1 MEILDY
7 IGAIFSLSNLTVL
20 FFATAAGLILGALP
34 GLSPTMAV
42 ALLIPFTF
50 QMDAATGLVL
60 LGAVYT
66 ATVAGGAISGIL
78 VNIPGAPAN
87 IATVLDGHP
96 MAKQGKAT
104 QALHFCF
111 ISSFVGGIIGVLVL
125 IFFTPPLAQLALKF
139 GPSEMFWMAIVGVTV
154 IGTLG
159 SKSVIK
165 GLFSGALGLWIS
177 TIGISPIFG
186 ESRFVFTDH
195 LTGGVH
201 IVVALIGLFAV
212 PQIYQ
217 LLVTSRQDSSGGLFA
232 MESSPLW
239 SSIKYNL
246 SRVKALTIGT
256 ISGVVVGIIPG
267 AGGQI
272 AGLVAYDQVRKFSP
286 DASKFGNGEP
296 DGVIAAESANNAMVG
311 PSLVPLLT
319 LGIPGSPTA
328 AVLLGGLLIN
338 GLFPGPDLFTVHA
351 EVTWTFIGS
360 LLLAQVFMIIIGLAL
375 SRSSSYWVMRVPSQ
389 YMAAAVTVLAVF
401 GTYSIQNSYSDVVL
415 MLVLG
420 SLMYLLNKYGFSAAP
435 IVLGIILG
443 PIAEDNFSMGKMIA
457 DVGDGALAYFLTGS
471 INLVL
476 IFVCVVSIG
485 YSVWVEVKQRRQ
497 VAQDQKRSAPG
508 TRVAAV
514 GAVVAA
520 AVVMTMVMSADD
532 SQAYD
537 FPFLLAILMA
547 TFAVM
552 LLIDV
557 LRMWKR
563 EKSGPGLVE
572 WSDLGAGIVIIV
584 AYLLLLQSA
593 GFYLASWLAFTA
605 IVVLYSG
612 TKNRAQLTRILWVS
626 IGFMVVIYG
635 LFNLSLRVV
644 TPGLL

>member
-1 MEILDY
+1 MEIFDH
-7 IGAIFSLSNLTVL
+7 IGAIFSISNLLVL
-20 FFATAAGLILGALP
+20 VIATTGGLILGALP

-96 MAKQGKAT
+96 MAKKGKAT

-111 ISSFVGGIIGVLVL
+111 ISSFVGGITGVLVL
-125 IFFTPPLAQLALKF
+125 IFFTPPLAKLALKF

-159 SKSVIK
+159 SKSVVK
-165 GLFSGALGLWIS
+165 GLFSGVLGLWIS

-217 LLVTSRQDSSGGLFA
+217 LLVTSRQTSSGGLFTT
-232 MESSPLW
+232 EDTPLW

-246 SRVKALTIGT
+246 SRVKALAIGT

-286 DASKFGNGEP
+286 DASKFGHGEP

-351 EVTWTFIGS
+351 AVTWTFIGS
-360 LLLAQVFMIIIGLAL
+360 LLLAQIFMLVIGLGL
-375 SRSSSYWVMRVPSQ
+375 SRSSSNWVMRVPSQ
-389 YMAAAVTVLAVF
+389 YMAAAVTILAVF

-457 DVGDGALAYFLTGS
+457 DVSDGPLVYFMTGS

-476 IFVCVVSIG
+476 IFVCLVSIG
-485 YSVWVEVKQRRQ
+485 YSIWVEVKQRRK
-497 VAQDQKRSAPG
+497 VADDLKRSMPG
-508 TRVAAV
+508 SRVAAV
-514 GAVVAA
+514 GAV
-520 AVVMTMVMSADD
+520 MVSLLVLIMVLSANG
-532 SQAYD
+532 STAYD
-537 FPFLLAILMA
+537 FPFLLAALMMV
-547 TFAVM
+547 FAV
-552 LLIDV
+552 LLFIDV
-557 LRMWKR
+557 LRVWDR
-563 EKSGPGLVE
+563 QKSNGVLVE
-572 WSDLGAGIVIIV
+572 WPDLGAGIAIILG
-584 AYLLLLQSA
+584 YLLVMPTI
-593 GFYLASWLAFTA
+593 GFYLASWLGFNCIVLFYSAKKDRQQFTK
-605 IVVLYSG
+605 
-612 TKNRAQLTRILWVS
+612 TLWVS
-626 IGFMVVIYG
+626 LCFIAVIYL
-635 LFNLSLRVV
+635 LFSVSLRVV
-644 TPGLL
+644 TPGWW

>member
-1 MEILDY
+1 MEIFDH
-7 IGAIFSLSNLTVL
+7 IGAIFSISNLLVL
-20 FFATAAGLILGALP
+20 VIATTGGLILGALP

-96 MAKQGKAT
+96 MAKKGKAT

-111 ISSFVGGIIGVLVL
+111 ISSFVGGITGVLVL
-125 IFFTPPLAQLALKF
+125 IFFTPPLAKLALKF

-159 SKSVIK
+159 SKSVVK
-165 GLFSGALGLWIS
+165 GLFSGVLGLWIS

-217 LLVTSRQDSSGGLFA
+217 LLVTSRQTSSGGLFTT
-232 MESSPLW
+232 EDTPLW

-246 SRVKALTIGT
+246 SRVKALAIGT
-256 ISGVVVGIIPG
+256 LSGVVVGIIPG

-286 DASKFGNGEP
+286 DASKFGHGEP

-351 EVTWTFIGS
+351 AVTWTFIGS
-360 LLLAQVFMIIIGLAL
+360 LLLAQIFMLVIGLGL
-375 SRSSSYWVMRVPSQ
+375 SRSSSNWVMRVPSQ
-389 YMAAAVTVLAVF
+389 YMAAAVTILAVF

-420 SLMYLLNKYGFSAAP
+420 SLMYVLNKYGFSAAP

-457 DVGDGALAYFLTGS
+457 DVSDGPLVYFMTGS

-476 IFVCVVSIG
+476 IFVCLVSIG
-485 YSVWVEVKQRRQ
+485 YSIWVEVKQRRK
-497 VAQDQKRSAPG
+497 VADDLKRSMPG
-508 TRVAAV
+508 SRVAAV
-514 GAVVAA
+514 GAVV
-520 AVVMTMVMSADD
+520 VSLLVLIMVLSANG
-532 SQAYD
+532 STAYD
-537 FPFLLAILMA
+537 FPFLLAVLLMV
-547 TFAVM
+547 FAV
-552 LLIDV
+552 LLFIDV
-557 LRMWKR
+557 LRVWDR
-563 EKSGPGLVE
+563 QKSNGVLVE
-572 WSDLGAGIVIIV
+572 WPDLGAGIAIILG
-584 AYLLLLQSA
+584 YLLVMPTI
-593 GFYLASWLAFTA
+593 GFYLASWLGFNCIVLFYSAKKDRQQFTK
-605 IVVLYSG
+605 
-612 TKNRAQLTRILWVS
+612 TLWVS
-626 IGFMVVIYG
+626 LCFIAVIYL
-635 LFNLSLRVV
+635 LFSVSLRVV
-644 TPGLL
+644 TPGWW

>member
-1 MEILDY
+1 MEIFDH
-7 IGAIFSLSNLTVL
+7 IGAIFSISNLLVL
-20 FFATAAGLILGALP
+20 VIATTGGLILGALP

-96 MAKQGKAT
+96 MAKKGKAT

-111 ISSFVGGIIGVLVL
+111 ISSFVGGITGVLVL
-125 IFFTPPLAQLALKF
+125 IFFTPPLAKLALKF

-159 SKSVIK
+159 SKSVVK
-165 GLFSGALGLWIS
+165 GLFSGVLGLWIS

-217 LLVTSRQDSSGGLFA
+217 LLVTSRQTSSGGLFTT
-232 MESSPLW
+232 EDTPLW

-246 SRVKALTIGT
+246 SRVKALAIGT

-286 DASKFGNGEP
+286 DASKFGHGEP

-351 EVTWTFIGS
+351 AVTWTFIGS
-360 LLLAQVFMIIIGLAL
+360 LLLAQIFMLVIGLGL
-375 SRSSSYWVMRVPSQ
+375 SRSSSNWVMRVPSQ
-389 YMAAAVTVLAVF
+389 YMAAAVTILAVF

-420 SLMYLLNKYGFSAAP
+420 SLMYVLNKYGFSAAP

-457 DVGDGALAYFLTGS
+457 DVSDGPLVYFMMGS

-476 IFVCVVSIG
+476 IFVCLVSIG
-485 YSVWVEVKQRRQ
+485 YSIWVEVKQRRK
-497 VAQDQKRSAPG
+497 VADDLKRSMPG
-508 TRVAAV
+508 SRVAAV
-514 GAVVAA
+514 GAVV
-520 AVVMTMVMSADD
+520 VSLLVLIMVMSANG
-532 SQAYD
+532 STAYD
-537 FPFLLAILMA
+537 FPFLLAVLLMV
-547 TFAVM
+547 FAV
-552 LLIDV
+552 LLFIDV
-557 LRMWKR
+557 LRVWDR
-563 EKSGPGLVE
+563 QKSNGVLVE
-572 WSDLGAGIVIIV
+572 WPDLGAGIAIILG
-584 AYLLLLQSA
+584 YLLVMPTI
-593 GFYLASWLAFTA
+593 GFYLASWLGFNCIVLFYSAKKDRQQFTK
-605 IVVLYSG
+605 
-612 TKNRAQLTRILWVS
+612 TLWVS
-626 IGFMVVIYG
+626 LCFIAVIYL
-635 LFNLSLRVV
+635 LFSVSLRVV
-644 TPGLL
+644 TPGWW

>member
-1 MEILDY
+1 VEIFDH
-7 IGAIFSLSNLTVL
+7 IGAIFSISNLLVL
-20 FFATAAGLILGALP
+20 VIATTGGLILGALP

-96 MAKQGKAT
+96 MAKKGKAT

-111 ISSFVGGIIGVLVL
+111 ISSFVGGITGVLVL
-125 IFFTPPLAQLALKF
+125 IFFTPPLAKLALKF

-159 SKSVIK
+159 SKSVVK
-165 GLFSGALGLWIS
+165 GLFSGVLGLWIS

-217 LLVTSRQDSSGGLFA
+217 LLVTSRQTSSGGLFTT
-232 MESSPLW
+232 EDTPLW

-246 SRVKALTIGT
+246 SRVKALAIGT

-286 DASKFGNGEP
+286 DASKFGHGEP

-351 EVTWTFIGS
+351 AVTWTFIGS
-360 LLLAQVFMIIIGLAL
+360 LLLAQIFMLIIGLGL
-375 SRSSSYWVMRVPSQ
+375 SRSSSNWVMRVPSQ
-389 YMAAAVTVLAVF
+389 YMAAAVTILAVF

-457 DVGDGALAYFLTGS
+457 DVSDGPLVYFMTGS

-476 IFVCVVSIG
+476 IFVCLVSIG
-485 YSVWVEVKQRRQ
+485 YSIWVEVKQRRK
-497 VAQDQKRSAPG
+497 VADDLKRSMPG
-508 TRVAAV
+508 SRVAAV
-514 GAVVAA
+514 GAVV
-520 AVVMTMVMSADD
+520 VSLLVLIMVLSANG
-532 SQAYD
+532 STAYD
-537 FPFLLAILMA
+537 FPFLLAVLLMV
-547 TFAVM
+547 FAV
-552 LLIDV
+552 LLFIDV
-557 LRMWKR
+557 LRVWDR
-563 EKSGPGLVE
+563 QKSNGVLVE
-572 WSDLGAGIVIIV
+572 WPDLGAGIAIILG
-584 AYLLLLQSA
+584 YLLVMPTI
-593 GFYLASWLAFTA
+593 GFYLASWLGFNCIVLFYSAKKDRQQFTK
-605 IVVLYSG
+605 
-612 TKNRAQLTRILWVS
+612 TLWVS
-626 IGFMVVIYG
+626 LCFIAIIYL
-635 LFNLSLRVV
+635 LFSVSLRVV
-644 TPGLL
+644 TPGWW

>member
-1 MEILDY
+1 MEIFDH
-7 IGAIFSLSNLTVL
+7 IGAIFSISNLLVL
-20 FFATAAGLILGALP
+20 VIATTGGLILGALP

-96 MAKQGKAT
+96 MAKKGKAT

-111 ISSFVGGIIGVLVL
+111 ISSFVGGITGVLVL
-125 IFFTPPLAQLALKF
+125 IFFTPPLAKLALKF

-159 SKSVIK
+159 SKSVVK
-165 GLFSGALGLWIS
+165 GLFSGVLGLWIS

-217 LLVTSRQDSSGGLFA
+217 LLVTSRQTSSGGLFTT
-232 MESSPLW
+232 EDTPLW

-246 SRVKALTIGT
+246 SRVKALAIGT

-286 DASKFGNGEP
+286 DASKFGHGEP

-351 EVTWTFIGS
+351 AVTWTFIGS
-360 LLLAQVFMIIIGLAL
+360 LLLAQIFMLVIGLGL
-375 SRSSSYWVMRVPSQ
+375 SRSSSNWVMRVPSQ
-389 YMAAAVTVLAVF
+389 YMAAAVTILAVF

-420 SLMYLLNKYGFSAAP
+420 SLMYVLNKYGFSAAP

-457 DVGDGALAYFLTGS
+457 DVSDGPLVYFMTGS

-476 IFVCVVSIG
+476 IVVCLVSIG
-485 YSVWVEVKQRRQ
+485 YSIWVEVKQRRK
-497 VAQDQKRSAPG
+497 VADDLKRSMPG
-508 TRVAAV
+508 SRVAAV
-514 GAVVAA
+514 GAVV
-520 AVVMTMVMSADD
+520 VSLLVLIMVLSANG
-532 SQAYD
+532 STAYD
-537 FPFLLAILMA
+537 FPFLLAVLLMV
-547 TFAVM
+547 FAV
-552 LLIDV
+552 LLFIDV
-557 LRMWKR
+557 LRVWDR
-563 EKSGPGLVE
+563 QKSNGVLVE
-572 WSDLGAGIVIIV
+572 WPDLGAGIAIILG
-584 AYLLLLQSA
+584 YLLVMPTI
-593 GFYLASWLAFTA
+593 GFYLASWLGFNCIVLFYSAKKDRQQFTK
-605 IVVLYSG
+605 
-612 TKNRAQLTRILWVS
+612 TLWVS
-626 IGFMVVIYG
+626 LCFIAVIYL
-635 LFNLSLRVV
+635 LFSVSLRVV
-644 TPGLL
+644 TPGWW

>member
-1 MEILDY
+1 MEIFDH
-7 IGAIFSLSNLTVL
+7 IGAIFSISNLLVL
-20 FFATAAGLILGALP
+20 VIATTGGLILGALP

-96 MAKQGKAT
+96 MAKKGKAT

-111 ISSFVGGIIGVLVL
+111 ISSFVGGITGVLVL
-125 IFFTPPLAQLALKF
+125 IFFTPPLAKLALKF

-159 SKSVIK
+159 SKSVVK
-165 GLFSGALGLWIS
+165 GLFSGVLGLWIS

-217 LLVTSRQDSSGGLFA
+217 LLVTSRQTSSGGLFTT
-232 MESSPLW
+232 EDTPLW

-246 SRVKALTIGT
+246 SRVKALAIGT

-286 DASKFGNGEP
+286 DASKFGHGEP

-351 EVTWTFIGS
+351 AVTWTFIGS
-360 LLLAQVFMIIIGLAL
+360 LLLAQILMLVIGLGL
-375 SRSSSYWVMRVPSQ
+375 SRSSSNWVMRVPSQ
-389 YMAAAVTVLAVF
+389 YMAAAVTILAVF

-420 SLMYLLNKYGFSAAP
+420 SLMYVLNKYGFSAAP

-457 DVGDGALAYFLTGS
+457 DVSDGPLVYFMMGS

-476 IFVCVVSIG
+476 IFVCLVSIG
-485 YSVWVEVKQRRQ
+485 YSIWVEVKQRRK
-497 VAQDQKRSAPG
+497 VADDLKRSMPG
-508 TRVAAV
+508 SRVAAV
-514 GAVVAA
+514 GAVV
-520 AVVMTMVMSADD
+520 VSLLVLMMVLSANG
-532 SQAYD
+532 STAYD
-537 FPFLLAILMA
+537 FPFLLAVLLMV
-547 TFAVM
+547 FAV
-552 LLIDV
+552 LLFIDV
-557 LRMWKR
+557 LRVWDR
-563 EKSGPGLVE
+563 QKSNGVLVE
-572 WSDLGAGIVIIV
+572 WPDLGAGIAIILG
-584 AYLLLLQSA
+584 YLLVMPTI
-593 GFYLASWLAFTA
+593 GFYLASWLGFNCIVLFYSAKKDRQQFTK
-605 IVVLYSG
+605 
-612 TKNRAQLTRILWVS
+612 TLWVS
-626 IGFMVVIYG
+626 LCFIAVIYL
-635 LFNLSLRVV
+635 LFSVSLRVV
-644 TPGLL
+644 TPGWW

>member
-1 MEILDY
+1 MEIFDH
-7 IGAIFSLSNLTVL
+7 IGAIFSISNLLVL
-20 FFATAAGLILGALP
+20 VIATTGGLILGALP

-96 MAKQGKAT
+96 MAKKGKAT

-111 ISSFVGGIIGVLVL
+111 ISSFVGGITGVLVL
-125 IFFTPPLAQLALKF
+125 IFFTPPLAKLALKF

-159 SKSVIK
+159 SKSVVK
-165 GLFSGALGLWIS
+165 GLFSGVLGLWIS

-217 LLVTSRQDSSGGLFA
+217 LLVTSRQTSSGGLFTT
-232 MESSPLW
+232 EDTPLW

-246 SRVKALTIGT
+246 SRVKALAIGT

-286 DASKFGNGEP
+286 DASKFGHGEP

-351 EVTWTFIGS
+351 AVTWTFIGS
-360 LLLAQVFMIIIGLAL
+360 LLLAQILMLVIGLGL
-375 SRSSSYWVMRVPSQ
+375 SRSSSNWVMRVPSQ
-389 YMAAAVTVLAVF
+389 YMAAAVTILAVF

-420 SLMYLLNKYGFSAAP
+420 SLMYVLNKYGFSAAP

-457 DVGDGALAYFLTGS
+457 DVSDGPLVYFMTGS

-476 IFVCVVSIG
+476 IVVCLVSIG
-485 YSVWVEVKQRRQ
+485 YSIWVEVKQRRK
-497 VAQDQKRSAPG
+497 VADDLKRSMPG
-508 TRVAAV
+508 SRVAAV
-514 GAVVAA
+514 GAVV
-520 AVVMTMVMSADD
+520 VSLLVLIMVLSANG
-532 SQAYD
+532 STAYD
-537 FPFLLAILMA
+537 FPFLLAVLLMV
-547 TFAVM
+547 FAVV
-552 LLIDV
+552 LFIDV
-557 LRMWKR
+557 LRVWDR
-563 EKSGPGLVE
+563 QKSNGVLVE
-572 WSDLGAGIVIIV
+572 WPDLGAGIAIILG
-584 AYLLLLQSA
+584 YLLVMPTI
-593 GFYLASWLAFTA
+593 GFYLASWLGFNCIVLFYSAKKDRQQFTK
-605 IVVLYSG
+605 
-612 TKNRAQLTRILWVS
+612 TLWVS
-626 IGFMVVIYG
+626 LCFIGVIYL
-635 LFNLSLRVV
+635 LFSVSLRVV
-644 TPGLL
+644 TPGWW

>member
-1 MEILDY
+1 MEIFDH
-7 IGAIFSLSNLTVL
+7 IGAIFSFSNLLVL
-20 FFATAAGLILGALP
+20 VIATTGGLILGALP

-96 MAKQGKAT
+96 MAKKGKAT

-111 ISSFVGGIIGVLVL
+111 ISSFVGGITGVLVL
-125 IFFTPPLAQLALKF
+125 IFFTPPLAKLALKF

-159 SKSVIK
+159 SKSVVK
-165 GLFSGALGLWIS
+165 GLFSGVLGLWIS

-217 LLVTSRQDSSGGLFA
+217 LLVTSRQTSSGGLFTT
-232 MESSPLW
+232 EDTPLW

-246 SRVKALTIGT
+246 SRVKALAIGT

-286 DASKFGNGEP
+286 DASKFGHGEP

-351 EVTWTFIGS
+351 AVTWTFIGS
-360 LLLAQVFMIIIGLAL
+360 LLLAQIFMLVIGLGL
-375 SRSSSYWVMRVPSQ
+375 SRSSSNWVMRVPSQ
-389 YMAAAVTVLAVF
+389 YMAAAVTILAVF

-420 SLMYLLNKYGFSAAP
+420 SLMYVLNKYGFSAAP

-457 DVGDGALAYFLTGS
+457 DVSDGPLVYFMTGS

-476 IFVCVVSIG
+476 IFVCLVSIG
-485 YSVWVEVKQRRQ
+485 YSIWVEVKQRRK
-497 VAQDQKRSAPG
+497 VADDLKRSMPG
-508 TRVAAV
+508 SRVAAV
-514 GAVVAA
+514 GAV
-520 AVVMTMVMSADD
+520 MVSLLVLIMVLSANG
-532 SQAYD
+532 STAYD
-537 FPFLLAILMA
+537 FPFLLAALMMV
-547 TFAVM
+547 FAV
-552 LLIDV
+552 LLFIDV
-557 LRMWKR
+557 LRVWDR
-563 EKSGPGLVE
+563 QKSNGVLVE
-572 WSDLGAGIVIIV
+572 WPDLGAGIAIILG
-584 AYLLLLQSA
+584 YLLVMPTI
-593 GFYLASWLAFTA
+593 GFYLASWLGFNCIVLFYSAKKDRQQFTK
-605 IVVLYSG
+605 
-612 TKNRAQLTRILWVS
+612 TLWVS
-626 IGFMVVIYG
+626 LCFIAVIYL
-635 LFNLSLRVV
+635 LFSVSLRVV
-644 TPGLL
+644 TPGWW

>member
-1 MEILDY
+1 MEIFDH
-7 IGAIFSLSNLTVL
+7 IGAIFSISNLLVL
-20 FFATAAGLILGALP
+20 VIATTGGLILGALP

-96 MAKQGKAT
+96 MAKKGKAT

-111 ISSFVGGIIGVLVL
+111 ISSFVGGITGVLVL
-125 IFFTPPLAQLALKF
+125 IFFTPPLAKLALKF

-159 SKSVIK
+159 SKSVVK
-165 GLFSGALGLWIS
+165 GLFSGVLGLWIS

-217 LLVTSRQDSSGGLFA
+217 LLVTSRQTSSGGLFTT
-232 MESSPLW
+232 EDTPLW

-246 SRVKALTIGT
+246 SRVKALAIGT

-286 DASKFGNGEP
+286 DASKFGHGEP

-351 EVTWTFIGS
+351 AVTWTFIGS
-360 LLLAQVFMIIIGLAL
+360 LLLAQILMLAIGLGL
-375 SRSSSYWVMRVPSQ
+375 SRSSSNWVMRVPSQ
-389 YMAAAVTVLAVF
+389 YMAAAVTILAVF

-420 SLMYLLNKYGFSAAP
+420 SLMYVLNKYGFSAAP

-457 DVGDGALAYFLTGS
+457 DVSDGPLVYFMTGS

-476 IFVCVVSIG
+476 IVVCLVSIG
-485 YSVWVEVKQRRQ
+485 YSIWVEVKQRRK
-497 VAQDQKRSAPG
+497 VADDLKRSMPG
-508 TRVAAV
+508 SRVAAV
-514 GAVVAA
+514 GAV
-520 AVVMTMVMSADD
+520 MVSVLVLMMVLSANG
-532 SQAYD
+532 STAYD
-537 FPFLLAILMA
+537 FPFLLAILLMV
-547 TFAVM
+547 FAVV
-552 LLIDV
+552 LFIDV
-557 LRMWKR
+557 LRVWDR
-563 EKSGPGLVE
+563 QKSNGVLVE
-572 WSDLGAGIVIIV
+572 WPDLGAGIAIILG
-584 AYLLLLQSA
+584 YLLVMPTI
-593 GFYLASWLAFTA
+593 GFYLASWLGFNCIVLFYSAKKDRQQFTK
-605 IVVLYSG
+605 
-612 TKNRAQLTRILWVS
+612 TLWVS
-626 IGFMVVIYG
+626 LCFIGVIYL
-635 LFNLSLRVV
+635 LFSVSLRVV
-644 TPGLL
+644 TPGWW

>member
-626 IGFMVVIYG
+626 IGFMAVIYG

>member
-1 MEILDY
+1 MEIFDH
-7 IGAIFSLSNLTVL
+7 IGAIFSISNLLVL
-20 FFATAAGLILGALP
+20 VIATTGGLILGALP

-96 MAKQGKAT
+96 MAKKGKAT

-111 ISSFVGGIIGVLVL
+111 ISSFVGGVTGVLVL
-125 IFFTPPLAQLALKF
+125 IFFTPPLANLALKF

-165 GLFSGALGLWIS
+165 GLFSGVLGLWIS

-217 LLVTSRQDSSGGLFA
+217 LLVTSRQTSSGGLFA
-232 MESSPLW
+232 TEDTPLW
-239 SSIKYNL
+239 SSVKYNL

-256 ISGVVVGIIPG
+256 LSGVVVGIIPG

-286 DASKFGNGEP
+286 DASKFGHGEP

-338 GLFPGPDLFTVHA
+338 GLFPGPDLFTIHA

-360 LLLAQVFMIIIGLAL
+360 LLLAQIFMLVIGLAL
-375 SRSSSYWVMRVPSQ
+375 SRSSSNWVMRVPSQ
-389 YMAAAVTVLAVF
+389 YMAAAVTILAVF

-457 DVGDGALAYFLTGS
+457 DVSDGPLIYFMTGS

-485 YSVWVEVKQRRQ
+485 YSVWVEVKQRRK
-497 VAQDQKRSAPG
+497 VADDLKRSMPG
-508 TRVAAV
+508 SRVAAV
-514 GAVVAA
+514 GAVVASLL
-520 AVVMTMVMSADD
+520 VLIMVMFANGSA
-532 SQAYD
+532 AYD
-537 FPFLLAILMA
+537 FPFLLAVLLMV
-547 TFAVM
+547 FAVM

-557 LRMWKR
+557 LRVWDR
-563 EKSGPGLVE
+563 QKSNGVLVE
-572 WSDLGAGIVIIV
+572 WPDLGAGIAIILG
-584 AYLLLLQSA
+584 YLLVMPTI
-593 GFYLASWLAFTA
+593 GFYVASWLGFNCIVIFYSAKKDRQQFTK
-605 IVVLYSG
+605 
-612 TKNRAQLTRILWVS
+612 TLWVS
-626 IGFMVVIYG
+626 FCFIAVIYV
-635 LFNLSLRVV
+635 LFSVSLRVV
-644 TPGLL
+644 TPGWW

>member
-1 MEILDY
+1 VEIFDH
-7 IGAIFSLSNLTVL
+7 IGAIFSISNLLVL
-20 FFATAAGLILGALP
+20 VIATTGGLILGALP

-96 MAKQGKAT
+96 MAKKGKAT

-111 ISSFVGGIIGVLVL
+111 ISSFVGGITGVLVL
-125 IFFTPPLAQLALKF
+125 IFFTPPLAKLALKF

-159 SKSVIK
+159 SKSVVK
-165 GLFSGALGLWIS
+165 GLFSGVLGLWIS

-217 LLVTSRQDSSGGLFA
+217 LLVTSRQTSSGGLFTT
-232 MESSPLW
+232 EDTPLW

-246 SRVKALTIGT
+246 SRVKALAIGT

-286 DASKFGNGEP
+286 DASKFGHGEP

-351 EVTWTFIGS
+351 AVTWTFIGS
-360 LLLAQVFMIIIGLAL
+360 LLLAQILMLAIGLGL
-375 SRSSSYWVMRVPSQ
+375 SRSSSNWVMRVPSQ
-389 YMAAAVTVLAVF
+389 YMAAAVTILAVF

-420 SLMYLLNKYGFSAAP
+420 SLMYVLNKYGFSAAP

-457 DVGDGALAYFLTGS
+457 DVSDGPLVYFMTGS

-476 IFVCVVSIG
+476 IVVCLVSIG
-485 YSVWVEVKQRRQ
+485 YSIWVEVKQRRK
-497 VAQDQKRSAPG
+497 VADDLKRSMPG
-508 TRVAAV
+508 SRVAAV
-514 GAVVAA
+514 GAV
-520 AVVMTMVMSADD
+520 MVSVLVLMMVLSANG
-532 SQAYD
+532 STAYD
-537 FPFLLAILMA
+537 FPFLLAILLMV
-547 TFAVM
+547 FAVV
-552 LLIDV
+552 LFIDV
-557 LRMWKR
+557 LRVWDR
-563 EKSGPGLVE
+563 QKSNGVLVE
-572 WSDLGAGIVIIV
+572 WPDLGAGIAIILG
-584 AYLLLLQSA
+584 YLLVMPTI
-593 GFYLASWLAFTA
+593 GFYLASWLGFNCIILFYSAKKDRQQFTK
-605 IVVLYSG
+605 
-612 TKNRAQLTRILWVS
+612 TLWVS
-626 IGFMVVIYG
+626 LCFIAVIYL
-635 LFNLSLRVV
+635 LFSVSLRVV
-644 TPGLL
+644 TPGWW

>member
-1 MEILDY
+1 MEIFDH
-7 IGAIFSLSNLTVL
+7 IGAIFSISNLLVL
-20 FFATAAGLILGALP
+20 VIATTGGLILGALP

-96 MAKQGKAT
+96 MAKKGKAT

-111 ISSFVGGIIGVLVL
+111 ISSFVGGITGVLVL
-125 IFFTPPLAQLALKF
+125 IFFTPPLAKLALKF

-159 SKSVIK
+159 SKSVVK
-165 GLFSGALGLWIS
+165 GLFSGVLGLWIS

-217 LLVTSRQDSSGGLFA
+217 LLVTSRQTSSGGLFTT
-232 MESSPLW
+232 EDTPLW

-246 SRVKALTIGT
+246 SRVKALAIGT

-286 DASKFGNGEP
+286 DASKFGHGEP

-351 EVTWTFIGS
+351 AVTWTFIGS
-360 LLLAQVFMIIIGLAL
+360 LLLAQILMLAIGLGL
-375 SRSSSYWVMRVPSQ
+375 SRSSSNWVMRVPSQ
-389 YMAAAVTVLAVF
+389 YMAAAVTILAVF

-420 SLMYLLNKYGFSAAP
+420 SLMYVLNKYGFSAAP

-457 DVGDGALAYFLTGS
+457 DVSDGPLVYFMTGS

-476 IFVCVVSIG
+476 IVVCLVSIG
-485 YSVWVEVKQRRQ
+485 YSIWVEVKQRRK
-497 VAQDQKRSAPG
+497 VADDLKRSMPG
-508 TRVAAV
+508 SRVAAV
-514 GAVVAA
+514 GAV
-520 AVVMTMVMSADD
+520 MVSVLVLMMVLSANG
-532 SQAYD
+532 STAYD
-537 FPFLLAILMA
+537 FPFLLAILLMV
-547 TFAVM
+547 FAVV
-552 LLIDV
+552 LFIDV
-557 LRMWKR
+557 LRVWDR
-563 EKSGPGLVE
+563 QKSNGVLVE
-572 WSDLGAGIVIIV
+572 WPDLGAGIAIILG
-584 AYLLLLQSA
+584 YLLVMPTI
-593 GFYLASWLAFTA
+593 GFYLASWLGFNCIVLFYSAKKDRQQFTK
-605 IVVLYSG
+605 
-612 TKNRAQLTRILWVS
+612 TLWVS
-626 IGFMVVIYG
+626 LCFIAVIYL
-635 LFNLSLRVV
+635 LFSVSLRVV
-644 TPGLL
+644 TPGWW

>member
-1 MEILDY
+1 MELFDY

-20 FFATAAGLILGALP
+20 ILATAGGLILGALP

-96 MAKQGKAT
+96 MAKKGKAT

-111 ISSFVGGIIGVLVL
+111 ISSFVGGITGVLVL
-125 IFFTPPLAQLALKF
+125 IFFTPPLAKLALKF

-159 SKSVIK
+159 SKSVVK
-165 GLFSGALGLWIS
+165 GLFSGVLGLWIS

-217 LLVTSRQDSSGGLFA
+217 LLVTSRQTSSGGLFTT
-232 MESSPLW
+232 EDTPLW

-246 SRVKALTIGT
+246 SRVKALAIGT

-286 DASKFGNGEP
+286 DASKFGHGEP

-351 EVTWTFIGS
+351 AVTWTFIGS
-360 LLLAQVFMIIIGLAL
+360 LLLAQIFMLVIGLGL
-375 SRSSSYWVMRVPSQ
+375 SRSSSNWVMRVPSQ
-389 YMAAAVTVLAVF
+389 YMAAAVTILAVF

-457 DVGDGALAYFLTGS
+457 DVSDGPLVYFMMGS

-476 IFVCVVSIG
+476 IFVCLVSIG
-485 YSVWVEVKQRRQ
+485 YSIWVEVKQRRK
-497 VAQDQKRSAPG
+497 VADDLKRSMPG
-508 TRVAAV
+508 SRVAAV
-514 GAVVAA
+514 GAVMVSLL
-520 AVVMTMVMSADD
+520 VLIMVMSANG
-532 SQAYD
+532 STAYD
-537 FPFLLAILMA
+537 FPFLLAVLLMV
-547 TFAVM
+547 FAV
-552 LLIDV
+552 LLFIDV
-557 LRMWKR
+557 LRVWDR
-563 EKSGPGLVE
+563 QKSNGVLVE
-572 WSDLGAGIVIIV
+572 WPDLGAGIAIILG
-584 AYLLLLQSA
+584 YLLVMPTI
-593 GFYLASWLAFTA
+593 GFYLASWLGFNCIVLFYSAKKDRQQFTK
-605 IVVLYSG
+605 
-612 TKNRAQLTRILWVS
+612 TLWVS
-626 IGFMVVIYG
+626 LCFIAVIYL
-635 LFNLSLRVV
+635 LFSVSLRVV
-644 TPGLL
+644 TPGWW

>member
-1 MEILDY
+1 
-7 IGAIFSLSNLTVL
+7 
-20 FFATAAGLILGALP
+20 
-34 GLSPTMAV
+34 
-42 ALLIPFTF
+42 
-50 QMDAATGLVL
+50 
-60 LGAVYT
+60 
-66 ATVAGGAISGIL
+66 
-78 VNIPGAPAN
+78 
-87 IATVLDGHP
+87 
-96 MAKQGKAT
+96 MAKKGKAT

-111 ISSFVGGIIGVLVL
+111 ISSFVGGITGVLVL
-125 IFFTPPLAQLALKF
+125 IFFTPPLAKLALKF

-159 SKSVIK
+159 SKSVVK
-165 GLFSGALGLWIS
+165 GLFSGVLGLWIS

-217 LLVTSRQDSSGGLFA
+217 LLVTSRQTSSGGLFTT
-232 MESSPLW
+232 EDTPLW

-246 SRVKALTIGT
+246 SRVKALAIGT

-286 DASKFGNGEP
+286 DASKFGHGEP

-351 EVTWTFIGS
+351 AVTWTFIGS
-360 LLLAQVFMIIIGLAL
+360 LLLAQIFMLIIGLGL
-375 SRSSSYWVMRVPSQ
+375 SRSSSNWVMRVPSQ
-389 YMAAAVTVLAVF
+389 YMAAAVTILAVF

-420 SLMYLLNKYGFSAAP
+420 SLMYVLNKYGFSAAP

-457 DVGDGALAYFLTGS
+457 DVSDGPLVYFMMGS

-476 IFVCVVSIG
+476 IFVCLVSIG
-485 YSVWVEVKQRRQ
+485 YSIWVEVKQRRK
-497 VAQDQKRSAPG
+497 VADDLKRSMPG
-508 TRVAAV
+508 SRVAAV
-514 GAVVAA
+514 GAVV
-520 AVVMTMVMSADD
+520 VSLLVLIMVLSANG
-532 SQAYD
+532 STAYD
-537 FPFLLAILMA
+537 FPFLLAVLLMV
-547 TFAVM
+547 FAV
-552 LLIDV
+552 LLFIDV
-557 LRMWKR
+557 LRVWDR
-563 EKSGPGLVE
+563 QKSNGVLVE
-572 WSDLGAGIVIIV
+572 WPDLGAGIAIILG
-584 AYLLLLQSA
+584 YLLVMPTI
-593 GFYLASWLAFTA
+593 GFYLASWLGFNCIVLFYSAKKDRQQFTK
-605 IVVLYSG
+605 
-612 TKNRAQLTRILWVS
+612 TLWVS
-626 IGFMVVIYG
+626 LCFIAIIYL
-635 LFNLSLRVV
+635 LFSVSLRVV
-644 TPGLL
+644 TPGWW

>member
-1 MEILDY
+1 MEIFDHL
-7 IGAIFSLSNLTVL
+7 GAIFSISNLLVL
-20 FFATAAGLILGALP
+20 VIATTGGLILGALP

-96 MAKQGKAT
+96 MAKKGKAT

-111 ISSFVGGIIGVLVL
+111 ISSFVGGITGVLVL
-125 IFFTPPLAQLALKF
+125 IFFTPPLAKLALKF

-159 SKSVIK
+159 SKSVVK
-165 GLFSGALGLWIS
+165 GLFSGVLGLWIS

-217 LLVTSRQDSSGGLFA
+217 LLVTSRQTSSGGLFTT
-232 MESSPLW
+232 EDTPLW

-246 SRVKALTIGT
+246 SRVKALAIGT

-286 DASKFGNGEP
+286 DASKFGHGEP

-351 EVTWTFIGS
+351 AVTWTFIGS
-360 LLLAQVFMIIIGLAL
+360 LLLAQIFMLVIGLGL
-375 SRSSSYWVMRVPSQ
+375 SRSSSNWVMRVPSQ
-389 YMAAAVTVLAVF
+389 YMAAAVTILAVF

-420 SLMYLLNKYGFSAAP
+420 SLMYVLNKYGFSAAP

-457 DVGDGALAYFLTGS
+457 DVSDGPLVYFMTGS

-476 IFVCVVSIG
+476 IFVCLVSIG
-485 YSVWVEVKQRRQ
+485 YSIWVEVKQRRK
-497 VAQDQKRSAPG
+497 VADDLKRSMPG
-508 TRVAAV
+508 SRVAAV
-514 GAVVAA
+514 GAVV
-520 AVVMTMVMSADD
+520 VSLLVLIMVLSANG
-532 SQAYD
+532 STAYD
-537 FPFLLAILMA
+537 FPFLLAVLLMV
-547 TFAVM
+547 FAV
-552 LLIDV
+552 LLFIDV
-557 LRMWKR
+557 LRVWDR
-563 EKSGPGLVE
+563 QKSNGVLVE
-572 WSDLGAGIVIIV
+572 WPDLGAGIAIILG
-584 AYLLLLQSA
+584 YLLVMPTI
-593 GFYLASWLAFTA
+593 GFYLASWLGFNCIVLFYSAKKDRQQFTK
-605 IVVLYSG
+605 
-612 TKNRAQLTRILWVS
+612 TLWVS
-626 IGFMVVIYG
+626 LCFIAVIYL
-635 LFNLSLRVV
+635 LFSVSLRVV
-644 TPGLL
+644 TPGWW

>member
-1 MEILDY
+1 MEIFDH
-7 IGAIFSLSNLTVL
+7 IGAIFSISNLLVL
-20 FFATAAGLILGALP
+20 VIATTGGLILGALP

-96 MAKQGKAT
+96 MAKKGKAT

-111 ISSFVGGIIGVLVL
+111 ISSFVGGITGVLVL
-125 IFFTPPLAQLALKF
+125 IFFTPPLAKLALKF

-159 SKSVIK
+159 SKSVVK
-165 GLFSGALGLWIS
+165 GLFSGVLGLWIS

-217 LLVTSRQDSSGGLFA
+217 LLVTSRQTSSGGLFTT
-232 MESSPLW
+232 EDTPLW

-246 SRVKALTIGT
+246 SRVKALAIGT

-286 DASKFGNGEP
+286 DASKFGHGEP

-351 EVTWTFIGS
+351 AVTWTFIGS
-360 LLLAQVFMIIIGLAL
+360 LLLAQIFMLVIGLGL
-375 SRSSSYWVMRVPSQ
+375 SRSSSNWVMRVPSQ
-389 YMAAAVTVLAVF
+389 YMAAAVTILAVF

-420 SLMYLLNKYGFSAAP
+420 SLMYVLNKYGFSAAP

-457 DVGDGALAYFLTGS
+457 DVSDGPLVYFMTGS

-476 IFVCVVSIG
+476 IFVCLVSIG
-485 YSVWVEVKQRRQ
+485 YSIWVEVKQRRK
-497 VAQDQKRSAPG
+497 VADDLKRSMPG
-508 TRVAAV
+508 SRVAAV
-514 GAVVAA
+514 GAVV
-520 AVVMTMVMSADD
+520 VSLLVLIMVMSANG
-532 SQAYD
+532 STAYD
-537 FPFLLAILMA
+537 FPFLLAVLLMV
-547 TFAVM
+547 FAV
-552 LLIDV
+552 LLFIDV
-557 LRMWKR
+557 LRVWDR
-563 EKSGPGLVE
+563 QKSNGVLVE
-572 WSDLGAGIVIIV
+572 WPDLGAGIAIILG
-584 AYLLLLQSA
+584 YLLVMPTI
-593 GFYLASWLAFTA
+593 GFYLASWLGFNCIVLFYSAKKDRQQFTK
-605 IVVLYSG
+605 
-612 TKNRAQLTRILWVS
+612 TLWVS
-626 IGFMVVIYG
+626 LCFIAVIYL
-635 LFNLSLRVV
+635 LFSVSLRVV
-644 TPGLL
+644 TPGWW

>member
-1 MEILDY
+1 
-7 IGAIFSLSNLTVL
+7 
-20 FFATAAGLILGALP
+20 
-34 GLSPTMAV
+34 
-42 ALLIPFTF
+42 
-50 QMDAATGLVL
+50 
-60 LGAVYT
+60 
-66 ATVAGGAISGIL
+66 
-78 VNIPGAPAN
+78 
-87 IATVLDGHP
+87 
-96 MAKQGKAT
+96 
-104 QALHFCF
+104 
-111 ISSFVGGIIGVLVL
+111 
-125 IFFTPPLAQLALKF
+125 
-139 GPSEMFWMAIVGVTV
+139 
-154 IGTLG
+154 
-159 SKSVIK
+159 
-165 GLFSGALGLWIS
+165 
-177 TIGISPIFG
+177 
-186 ESRFVFTDH
+186 
-195 LTGGVH
+195 
-201 IVVALIGLFAV
+201 
-212 PQIYQ
+212 
-217 LLVTSRQDSSGGLFA
+217 
-232 MESSPLW
+232 

-246 SRVKALTIGT
+246 SRVKALAIGT
-256 ISGVVVGIIPG
+256 VSGVVVGIIPG

-286 DASKFGNGEP
+286 DASKFGHGEP

-360 LLLAQVFMIIIGLAL
+360 LLLAQVFMLIIGLAL

-420 SLMYLLNKYGFSAAP
+420 SLMYVLNKYGFSAAP

-457 DVGDGALAYFLTGS
+457 EVGEGVAPYFMTGP

-476 IFVCVVSIG
+476 IFICLVSIG

-497 VAQDQKRSAPG
+497 VTLDHKRSTPG

-514 GAVVAA
+514 GAVVASI
-520 AVVMTMVMSADD
+520 VVLAMVMSADG

-537 FPFLLAILMA
+537 FPFLLAALMLVFAA
-547 TFAVM
+547 T

-557 LRMWKR
+557 LRTWSR
-563 EKSGPGLVE
+563 QESGPGLVE
-572 WSDLGAGIVIIV
+572 WSDLGAGIAIIV
-584 AYLLLLQSA
+584 GYLLLLQSA

-605 IVVLYSG
+605 IVMLYTASKSRQQ
-612 TKNRAQLTRILWVS
+612 TMRILWVS
-626 IGFMVVIYG
+626 LGFMAVIYA
-635 LFNLSLRVV
+635 LFSLSLRVV

>member
-1 MEILDY
+1 MEIFDH
-7 IGAIFSLSNLTVL
+7 IGAIFSISNLLVL
-20 FFATAAGLILGALP
+20 VIATTGGLILGALP

-96 MAKQGKAT
+96 MAKKGKAT

-111 ISSFVGGIIGVLVL
+111 ISSFVGGITGVLVL
-125 IFFTPPLAQLALKF
+125 IFFTPPLANLALKF

-165 GLFSGALGLWIS
+165 GLFSGVLGLWIS

-217 LLVTSRQDSSGGLFA
+217 LLVTSRQTSSGGLFA
-232 MESSPLW
+232 TEDTPLW
-239 SSIKYNL
+239 SSVKYNL

-256 ISGVVVGIIPG
+256 LSGVVVGIIPG

-286 DASKFGNGEP
+286 DASKFGHGEP

-338 GLFPGPDLFTVHA
+338 GLFPGPDLFTIHA

-360 LLLAQVFMIIIGLAL
+360 LLLAQIFMLVIGLAL
-375 SRSSSYWVMRVPSQ
+375 SRSSSNWVMRVPSQ
-389 YMAAAVTVLAVF
+389 YMAAAVTILAVF

-457 DVGDGALAYFLTGS
+457 DVSDGPLIYFMTGS

-485 YSVWVEVKQRRQ
+485 YSVWVEVKQRRK
-497 VAQDQKRSAPG
+497 VADDLKRSMPG
-508 TRVAAV
+508 SRVAAV
-514 GAVVAA
+514 GAVVASLL
-520 AVVMTMVMSADD
+520 VLIMVMFANGSA
-532 SQAYD
+532 AYD
-537 FPFLLAILMA
+537 FPFLLAVLLMV
-547 TFAVM
+547 FAVM

-557 LRMWKR
+557 LRVWDR
-563 EKSGPGLVE
+563 QKSNGVLVE
-572 WSDLGAGIVIIV
+572 WPDLGAGIAIILG
-584 AYLLLLQSA
+584 YLLVMPTI
-593 GFYLASWLAFTA
+593 GFYVASWLGFNCIVIFYSAKKDRQQFTK
-605 IVVLYSG
+605 
-612 TKNRAQLTRILWVS
+612 TLWVS
-626 IGFMVVIYG
+626 LCFIAVIYV
-635 LFNLSLRVV
+635 LFSVSLRVV
-644 TPGLL
+644 TPGWW

>member
-1 MEILDY
+1 VEIFDH
-7 IGAIFSLSNLTVL
+7 IGAIFSISNLLVL
-20 FFATAAGLILGALP
+20 VIATTGGLILGALP

-96 MAKQGKAT
+96 MAKKGKAT

-111 ISSFVGGIIGVLVL
+111 ISSFVGGITGVLVL
-125 IFFTPPLAQLALKF
+125 IFFTPPLAKLALKF

-159 SKSVIK
+159 SKSVVK
-165 GLFSGALGLWIS
+165 GLFSGVLGLWIS

-217 LLVTSRQDSSGGLFA
+217 LLVTSRQTSSGGLFTT
-232 MESSPLW
+232 EDTPLW

-246 SRVKALTIGT
+246 SRVKALAIGT

-286 DASKFGNGEP
+286 DASKFGHGEP

-351 EVTWTFIGS
+351 AVTWTFIGS
-360 LLLAQVFMIIIGLAL
+360 LLLAQIFMLVIGLGL
-375 SRSSSYWVMRVPSQ
+375 SRSSSNWVMRVPSQ
-389 YMAAAVTVLAVF
+389 YMAAAVTILAVF

-457 DVGDGALAYFLTGS
+457 DVSDGPLVYFMTGS

-476 IFVCVVSIG
+476 IFVCLVSIG
-485 YSVWVEVKQRRQ
+485 YSIWVEVKQRRK
-497 VAQDQKRSAPG
+497 VADDLKRSMPG
-508 TRVAAV
+508 SRVAAV
-514 GAVVAA
+514 GAVMVSLL
-520 AVVMTMVMSADD
+520 VLIMVMSANG
-532 SQAYD
+532 STAYD
-537 FPFLLAILMA
+537 FPFLLAVLLMV
-547 TFAVM
+547 FAV
-552 LLIDV
+552 LLFIDV
-557 LRMWKR
+557 LRVWDR
-563 EKSGPGLVE
+563 QKSNGVLVE
-572 WSDLGAGIVIIV
+572 WPDLGAGIAIILG
-584 AYLLLLQSA
+584 YLLVMPTI
-593 GFYLASWLAFTA
+593 GFYLASWLGFNCIVLFYSAKKDRQQFTK
-605 IVVLYSG
+605 
-612 TKNRAQLTRILWVS
+612 TLWVS
-626 IGFMVVIYG
+626 LCFIAVIYL
-635 LFNLSLRVV
+635 LFSVSLRVV
-644 TPGLL
+644 TPGWW

>member
-1 MEILDY
+1 MEIFDH
-7 IGAIFSLSNLTVL
+7 IGAIFSISNLLVL
-20 FFATAAGLILGALP
+20 VIATTGGLILGALP

-96 MAKQGKAT
+96 MAKKGKAT

-111 ISSFVGGIIGVLVL
+111 ISSFVGGITGVLVL
-125 IFFTPPLAQLALKF
+125 IFFTPPLAKLALKF

-159 SKSVIK
+159 SKSVVK
-165 GLFSGALGLWIS
+165 GLFSGVLGLWIS

-217 LLVTSRQDSSGGLFA
+217 LLVTSRQTSSGGLFTT
-232 MESSPLW
+232 EDTPLW

-246 SRVKALTIGT
+246 SRVKALAIGT

-286 DASKFGNGEP
+286 DASKFGHGEP

-351 EVTWTFIGS
+351 AVTWTFIGS
-360 LLLAQVFMIIIGLAL
+360 LLLAQIFMLIIGLGL
-375 SRSSSYWVMRVPSQ
+375 SRSSSNWVMRVPSQ
-389 YMAAAVTVLAVF
+389 YMAAAVTILAVF

-457 DVGDGALAYFLTGS
+457 DVSDGPLVYFMTGS

-476 IFVCVVSIG
+476 IFVCLVSIG
-485 YSVWVEVKQRRQ
+485 YSIWVEVKQRRK
-497 VAQDQKRSAPG
+497 VADDLKRSIPG
-508 TRVAAV
+508 SRVAAV
-514 GAVVAA
+514 GAVV
-520 AVVMTMVMSADD
+520 VSLLVLIMVLSANG
-532 SQAYD
+532 STAYD
-537 FPFLLAILMA
+537 FPFLLAVLLMV
-547 TFAVM
+547 FAV
-552 LLIDV
+552 LLFIDV
-557 LRMWKR
+557 LRVWDR
-563 EKSGPGLVE
+563 QKSNGVLVE
-572 WSDLGAGIVIIV
+572 WPDLGAGIAIILG
-584 AYLLLLQSA
+584 YLLVMPTI
-593 GFYLASWLAFTA
+593 GFYLASWLGFNC
-605 IVVLYSG
+605 IVLFYSAK
-612 TKNRAQLTRILWVS
+612 KNRQQFTKTLWVS
-626 IGFMVVIYG
+626 LCFIAIIYL
-635 LFNLSLRVV
+635 LFSVSLRVV
-644 TPGLL
+644 TPGWW

>member
-1 MEILDY
+1 
-7 IGAIFSLSNLTVL
+7 
-20 FFATAAGLILGALP
+20 
-34 GLSPTMAV
+34 
-42 ALLIPFTF
+42 
-50 QMDAATGLVL
+50 
-60 LGAVYT
+60 
-66 ATVAGGAISGIL
+66 
-78 VNIPGAPAN
+78 
-87 IATVLDGHP
+87 
-96 MAKQGKAT
+96 MAKKGKAT

-111 ISSFVGGIIGVLVL
+111 ISSFVGGITGVLVL
-125 IFFTPPLAQLALKF
+125 IFFTPPLAKLALKF

-159 SKSVIK
+159 SKSVVK
-165 GLFSGALGLWIS
+165 GLFSGVLGLWIS

-217 LLVTSRQDSSGGLFA
+217 LLVTSRQTSSGGLFTT
-232 MESSPLW
+232 EDTPLW

-246 SRVKALTIGT
+246 SRVKALAIGT

-286 DASKFGNGEP
+286 DASKFGHGEP

-351 EVTWTFIGS
+351 AVTWTFIGS
-360 LLLAQVFMIIIGLAL
+360 LLLAQILMLVIGLGL
-375 SRSSSYWVMRVPSQ
+375 SRSSSNWVMRVPSQ
-389 YMAAAVTVLAVF
+389 YMAAAVTILAVF

-420 SLMYLLNKYGFSAAP
+420 SLMYVLNKYGFSAAP

-457 DVGDGALAYFLTGS
+457 DVSDGPLVYFMTGS

-476 IFVCVVSIG
+476 IVVCLVSIG
-485 YSVWVEVKQRRQ
+485 YSIWVEVKQRRK
-497 VAQDQKRSAPG
+497 VADDLKRSMPG
-508 TRVAAV
+508 SRVAAV
-514 GAVVAA
+514 GAV
-520 AVVMTMVMSADD
+520 MVSVLVLMMVLSANG
-532 SQAYD
+532 STAYD
-537 FPFLLAILMA
+537 FPFLLAILLMV
-547 TFAVM
+547 FAVV
-552 LLIDV
+552 LFIDV
-557 LRMWKR
+557 LRVWDR
-563 EKSGPGLVE
+563 QKSNGVLVE
-572 WSDLGAGIVIIV
+572 WPDLGAGIAIILG
-584 AYLLLLQSA
+584 YLLVMPTI
-593 GFYLASWLAFTA
+593 GFYLASWLGFNCIVLFYSDKKDRQQFTK
-605 IVVLYSG
+605 
-612 TKNRAQLTRILWVS
+612 TLWVS
-626 IGFMVVIYG
+626 LCFIGVIYL
-635 LFNLSLRVV
+635 LFSVSLRVV
-644 TPGLL
+644 TPGWW

>member
-1 MEILDY
+1 VEIFDH
-7 IGAIFSLSNLTVL
+7 IGAIFSISNLLVL
-20 FFATAAGLILGALP
+20 VIATTGGLILGALP

-96 MAKQGKAT
+96 MAKKGKAT

-111 ISSFVGGIIGVLVL
+111 ISSFVGGITGVLVL
-125 IFFTPPLAQLALKF
+125 IFFTPPLAKLALKF

-159 SKSVIK
+159 SKSVVK
-165 GLFSGALGLWIS
+165 GLFSGVLGLWIS

-217 LLVTSRQDSSGGLFA
+217 LLVTSRQTSSGGLFTT
-232 MESSPLW
+232 EDTPLW

-246 SRVKALTIGT
+246 SRVKALAIGT

-286 DASKFGNGEP
+286 DASKFGHGEP

-351 EVTWTFIGS
+351 AVTWTFIGS
-360 LLLAQVFMIIIGLAL
+360 LLLAQILMLAIGLGL
-375 SRSSSYWVMRVPSQ
+375 SRSSSNWVMRVPSQ
-389 YMAAAVTVLAVF
+389 YMAAAVTILAVF

-420 SLMYLLNKYGFSAAP
+420 SLMYVLNKYGFSAAP

-457 DVGDGALAYFLTGS
+457 DVSDGPLVYFMTGS

-476 IFVCVVSIG
+476 IVVCLVSIG
-485 YSVWVEVKQRRQ
+485 YSIWVEVKQRRK
-497 VAQDQKRSAPG
+497 VADDLKRSMPG
-508 TRVAAV
+508 SRVAAV
-514 GAVVAA
+514 GAV
-520 AVVMTMVMSADD
+520 MVSVLVLMMVLSANG
-532 SQAYD
+532 STAYD
-537 FPFLLAILMA
+537 FPFLLAILLMV
-547 TFAVM
+547 FAVV
-552 LLIDV
+552 LFIDV
-557 LRMWKR
+557 LRVWDR
-563 EKSGPGLVE
+563 QKSNGVLVE
-572 WSDLGAGIVIIV
+572 WPDLGAGIAIILG
-584 AYLLLLQSA
+584 YLLVMPTI
-593 GFYLASWLAFTA
+593 GFYLASWLGFNCIVLFYSAKKDRQQFTK
-605 IVVLYSG
+605 
-612 TKNRAQLTRILWVS
+612 TLWVS
-626 IGFMVVIYG
+626 LCFIAVIYL
-635 LFNLSLRVV
+635 LFSVSLRVV
-644 TPGLL
+644 TPGWW

>member
-1 MEILDY
+1 MEIFDH
-7 IGAIFSLSNLTVL
+7 IGAIFSISNLLVL
-20 FFATAAGLILGALP
+20 VIATTGGLILGALP

-96 MAKQGKAT
+96 MAKKGKAT

-111 ISSFVGGIIGVLVL
+111 ISSFVGGITGVLVL
-125 IFFTPPLAQLALKF
+125 IFFTPPLAKLALKF

-159 SKSVIK
+159 SKSVVK
-165 GLFSGALGLWIS
+165 GLFSGVLGLWIS

-217 LLVTSRQDSSGGLFA
+217 LLVTSRQTSSGGLFTT
-232 MESSPLW
+232 EDTPLW

-246 SRVKALTIGT
+246 SRVKALAIGT

-286 DASKFGNGEP
+286 DASKFGHGEP

-351 EVTWTFIGS
+351 AVTWTFIGS
-360 LLLAQVFMIIIGLAL
+360 LLLAQIFMLVIGLGL
-375 SRSSSYWVMRVPSQ
+375 SRSSSNWVMRVPSQ
-389 YMAAAVTVLAVF
+389 YMAAAVTILAVF

-420 SLMYLLNKYGFSAAP
+420 SLMYVLNKYGFSAAP

-457 DVGDGALAYFLTGS
+457 DVSDGPLVYFMTGS

-476 IFVCVVSIG
+476 IFVCLVSIG
-485 YSVWVEVKQRRQ
+485 YSIWVEVKQRRK
-497 VAQDQKRSAPG
+497 VADDLKRSMPG
-508 TRVAAV
+508 SRVAAV
-514 GAVVAA
+514 GAVMVSLL
-520 AVVMTMVMSADD
+520 VLIMVMSANG
-532 SQAYD
+532 STAYD
-537 FPFLLAILMA
+537 FPFLRAVLLMV
-547 TFAVM
+547 FAV
-552 LLIDV
+552 LLFIDV
-557 LRMWKR
+557 LRVWDR
-563 EKSGPGLVE
+563 QKSNGVLVE
-572 WSDLGAGIVIIV
+572 WPDLGAGIAIILG
-584 AYLLLLQSA
+584 YLLVMPTI
-593 GFYLASWLAFTA
+593 GFYLASWLGFNCIVLFYSAKKDRQQFTK
-605 IVVLYSG
+605 
-612 TKNRAQLTRILWVS
+612 TLWVS
-626 IGFMVVIYG
+626 LCFIGVIYL
-635 LFNLSLRVV
+635 LFSVSLRVV
-644 TPGLL
+644 TPGWW

>member
-1 MEILDY
+1 VEIFDH
-7 IGAIFSLSNLTVL
+7 IGAIFSISNLLVL
-20 FFATAAGLILGALP
+20 VIATTGGLILGALP

-96 MAKQGKAT
+96 MAKKGKAT

-111 ISSFVGGIIGVLVL
+111 ISSFVGGITGVLVL
-125 IFFTPPLAQLALKF
+125 IFFTPPLAKLALKF

-159 SKSVIK
+159 SKSVVK
-165 GLFSGALGLWIS
+165 GLFSGVLGLWIS

-217 LLVTSRQDSSGGLFA
+217 LLVTSRQTSSGGLFTT
-232 MESSPLW
+232 EDTPLW

-246 SRVKALTIGT
+246 SRVKALAIGT

-286 DASKFGNGEP
+286 DASKFGHGEP

-351 EVTWTFIGS
+351 AVTWTFIGS
-360 LLLAQVFMIIIGLAL
+360 LLLAQIFMLVIGLGL
-375 SRSSSYWVMRVPSQ
+375 SRSSSNWVMRVPSQ
-389 YMAAAVTVLAVF
+389 YMAAAVTILAVF

-457 DVGDGALAYFLTGS
+457 DVSDGPLVYFMMGS

-476 IFVCVVSIG
+476 IFVCLVSIG
-485 YSVWVEVKQRRQ
+485 YSIWVEVKQRRK
-497 VAQDQKRSAPG
+497 VADDLKRSMPG
-508 TRVAAV
+508 SRVAAV
-514 GAVVAA
+514 GAVMVSLL
-520 AVVMTMVMSADD
+520 VLIMVMSANG
-532 SQAYD
+532 STAYD
-537 FPFLLAILMA
+537 FPFLLAVLLMV
-547 TFAVM
+547 FAV
-552 LLIDV
+552 LLFIDV
-557 LRMWKR
+557 LRVWDR
-563 EKSGPGLVE
+563 QKSNGVLVE
-572 WSDLGAGIVIIV
+572 WPDLGAGIAIILG
-584 AYLLLLQSA
+584 YLLVMPTI
-593 GFYLASWLAFTA
+593 GFYLASWLGFNCIVLFYSAKKDRQQFTK
-605 IVVLYSG
+605 
-612 TKNRAQLTRILWVS
+612 TLWVS
-626 IGFMVVIYG
+626 LCFIAVIYL
-635 LFNLSLRVV
+635 LFSVSLRVV
-644 TPGLL
+644 TPGWW

>member
-1 MEILDY
+1 MEIFDH
-7 IGAIFSLSNLTVL
+7 IGAIFSISNLLVL
-20 FFATAAGLILGALP
+20 VIATTGGLILGALP

-96 MAKQGKAT
+96 MAKKGKAT

-111 ISSFVGGIIGVLVL
+111 ISSFVGGITGVLVL
-125 IFFTPPLAQLALKF
+125 IFFTPPLAKLALKF

-159 SKSVIK
+159 SKSVVK
-165 GLFSGALGLWIS
+165 GLFSGVLGLWIS

-217 LLVTSRQDSSGGLFA
+217 LLVTSRQTSSGGLFTT
-232 MESSPLW
+232 EDTPLW

-246 SRVKALTIGT
+246 SRVKALAIGT

-286 DASKFGNGEP
+286 DASKFGHGEP

-351 EVTWTFIGS
+351 AVTWTFIGS
-360 LLLAQVFMIIIGLAL
+360 LLLAQIFMLIIGLGL
-375 SRSSSYWVMRVPSQ
+375 SRSSSNWVMRVPSQ
-389 YMAAAVTVLAVF
+389 YMAAAVTILAVF

-420 SLMYLLNKYGFSAAP
+420 SLMYLLNKCGFSAAP

-457 DVGDGALAYFLTGS
+457 DVSDGPLVYFMTGS

-476 IFVCVVSIG
+476 IFVCLVSIG
-485 YSVWVEVKQRRQ
+485 YSIWVEVKQRRK
-497 VAQDQKRSAPG
+497 VADDLKRSIPG
-508 TRVAAV
+508 SRVAAV
-514 GAVVAA
+514 GAVV
-520 AVVMTMVMSADD
+520 VSLLVLIMVLSANG
-532 SQAYD
+532 STAYD
-537 FPFLLAILMA
+537 FPFLLAVLLMV
-547 TFAVM
+547 FAV
-552 LLIDV
+552 LLFIDV
-557 LRMWKR
+557 LRVWDR
-563 EKSGPGLVE
+563 QKSNGVLVE
-572 WSDLGAGIVIIV
+572 WPDLGAGIAIILG
-584 AYLLLLQSA
+584 YLLVMPTI
-593 GFYLASWLAFTA
+593 GFYLASWLGFNCIVLFYSAKKDRQQFTK
-605 IVVLYSG
+605 
-612 TKNRAQLTRILWVS
+612 TLWVS
-626 IGFMVVIYG
+626 LCFIAIIYL
-635 LFNLSLRVV
+635 LFSVSLRVV
-644 TPGLL
+644 TPGWW

>member
-1 MEILDY
+1 MEIFDH
-7 IGAIFSLSNLTVL
+7 IGAIFSISNLLVL
-20 FFATAAGLILGALP
+20 VIATTGGLILGALP

-96 MAKQGKAT
+96 MAKKGKAT

-111 ISSFVGGIIGVLVL
+111 ISSFVGGITGVLVL
-125 IFFTPPLAQLALKF
+125 IFFTPPLAKLALKF

-159 SKSVIK
+159 SKSVVK
-165 GLFSGALGLWIS
+165 GLFSGVLGLWIS

-217 LLVTSRQDSSGGLFA
+217 LLVTSRQTSSGGLFTT
-232 MESSPLW
+232 EDTPLW

-246 SRVKALTIGT
+246 SRVKALAIGT

-286 DASKFGNGEP
+286 DASKFGHGEP

-351 EVTWTFIGS
+351 AVTWTFIGS
-360 LLLAQVFMIIIGLAL
+360 LLLAQIFMLIIGLGL
-375 SRSSSYWVMRVPSQ
+375 SRSSSNWVMRVPSQ
-389 YMAAAVTVLAVF
+389 YMAAAVTILAVF

-457 DVGDGALAYFLTGS
+457 DVSDGPLVYFMTGS

-476 IFVCVVSIG
+476 IFVCLVSIG
-485 YSVWVEVKQRRQ
+485 YSIWVEVKQRRK
-497 VAQDQKRSAPG
+497 VADDLKRSMPG
-508 TRVAAV
+508 SRVAAV
-514 GAVVAA
+514 GAVV
-520 AVVMTMVMSADD
+520 VSLLVLIMVLSANG
-532 SQAYD
+532 STAYD
-537 FPFLLAILMA
+537 FPFLLAVLLMV
-547 TFAVM
+547 FAV
-552 LLIDV
+552 LLFIDV
-557 LRMWKR
+557 LRVWDR
-563 EKSGPGLVE
+563 QKSNGVLVE
-572 WSDLGAGIVIIV
+572 WPDLGAGIAIILG
-584 AYLLLLQSA
+584 YLLVMPTI
-593 GFYLASWLAFTA
+593 GFYLASWLGFNCIVLFYSAQKDRQQFTK
-605 IVVLYSG
+605 
-612 TKNRAQLTRILWVS
+612 TLWVS
-626 IGFMVVIYG
+626 LCFIAIIYL
-635 LFNLSLRVV
+635 LFSVSLRVV
-644 TPGLL
+644 TPGWW

>member
-1 MEILDY
+1 MEIFDH
-7 IGAIFSLSNLTVL
+7 IGAIFSFSNLLVL
-20 FFATAAGLILGALP
+20 VIATTGGLILGALP

-96 MAKQGKAT
+96 MAKKGKAT

-111 ISSFVGGIIGVLVL
+111 ISSFVGGITGVLVL
-125 IFFTPPLAQLALKF
+125 IFFTPPLAKLALKF

-159 SKSVIK
+159 SKSVVK
-165 GLFSGALGLWIS
+165 GLFSGVLGLWIS

-217 LLVTSRQDSSGGLFA
+217 LLVTSRQTSSGGLFTT
-232 MESSPLW
+232 EDTPLW

-246 SRVKALTIGT
+246 SRVKALAIGT

-286 DASKFGNGEP
+286 DASKFGHGEP

-351 EVTWTFIGS
+351 AVTWTFIGS
-360 LLLAQVFMIIIGLAL
+360 LLLAQIFMLVIGLGL
-375 SRSSSYWVMRVPSQ
+375 SRSSSNWVMRVPSQ
-389 YMAAAVTVLAVF
+389 YMAAAVTILAVF

-457 DVGDGALAYFLTGS
+457 DVSDGPLVYFMMGS

-476 IFVCVVSIG
+476 IFVCLVSIG
-485 YSVWVEVKQRRQ
+485 YSIWVEVKQRRK
-497 VAQDQKRSAPG
+497 VADDLKRSMPG
-508 TRVAAV
+508 SRVAAV
-514 GAVVAA
+514 GAV
-520 AVVMTMVMSADD
+520 MVSLLVLIMVLSANG
-532 SQAYD
+532 STAYD
-537 FPFLLAILMA
+537 FPFLLAALMMV
-547 TFAVM
+547 FAV
-552 LLIDV
+552 LLFIDV
-557 LRMWKR
+557 LRVWDR
-563 EKSGPGLVE
+563 QKSNGVLVE
-572 WSDLGAGIVIIV
+572 WPDLGAGIAIIPG
-584 AYLLLLQSA
+584 YLLVMPTI
-593 GFYLASWLAFTA
+593 GFYLASWLGFNCIVLFYSAKKDRQQFTK
-605 IVVLYSG
+605 
-612 TKNRAQLTRILWVS
+612 TLWVS
-626 IGFMVVIYG
+626 LCFIAVIYL
-635 LFNLSLRVV
+635 LFSVSLRVV
-644 TPGLL
+644 TPGWW

>member
-1 MEILDY
+1 MEIFDH
-7 IGAIFSLSNLTVL
+7 IGAIFSISNLLVL
-20 FFATAAGLILGALP
+20 VIATTGGLILGALP

-96 MAKQGKAT
+96 MAKKGKAT

-111 ISSFVGGIIGVLVL
+111 ISSFVGGITGVLVL
-125 IFFTPPLAQLALKF
+125 IFFTPPLAKLALKF

-159 SKSVIK
+159 SKSVVK
-165 GLFSGALGLWIS
+165 GLFSGVLGLWIS

-217 LLVTSRQDSSGGLFA
+217 LLVTSRQTSSGGLFTT
-232 MESSPLW
+232 EDTPLW

-246 SRVKALTIGT
+246 SRVKALAIGT

-286 DASKFGNGEP
+286 DASKFGHGEP

-351 EVTWTFIGS
+351 AVTWTFIGS
-360 LLLAQVFMIIIGLAL
+360 LLLAQIFMLVIGLGL
-375 SRSSSYWVMRVPSQ
+375 SRSSSNWVMRVPSQ
-389 YMAAAVTVLAVF
+389 YMAAAVTILAVF

-457 DVGDGALAYFLTGS
+457 DVSDGPLVYFMMGS

-476 IFVCVVSIG
+476 IFVCLVSIG
-485 YSVWVEVKQRRQ
+485 YSIWVEVKQRRK
-497 VAQDQKRSAPG
+497 VADDLKRSMPG
-508 TRVAAV
+508 SRVAAV
-514 GAVVAA
+514 GAVV
-520 AVVMTMVMSADD
+520 VSLLVLIMVLSANG
-532 SQAYD
+532 STAYD
-537 FPFLLAILMA
+537 FPFLLAVLLMV
-547 TFAVM
+547 FAV
-552 LLIDV
+552 LLFIDV
-557 LRMWKR
+557 LRVWDR
-563 EKSGPGLVE
+563 QKSNGVLVE
-572 WSDLGAGIVIIV
+572 WPDLGAGIAIILG
-584 AYLLLLQSA
+584 YLLVMPTI
-593 GFYLASWLAFTA
+593 GFYLASWLGFNCIVLFYSAKKDRQQFTK
-605 IVVLYSG
+605 
-612 TKNRAQLTRILWVS
+612 TLWVS
-626 IGFMVVIYG
+626 LCFIGVIYL
-635 LFNLSLRVV
+635 LFSVSLRVV
-644 TPGLL
+644 TPGWW

>member
-605 IVVLYSG
+605 IVVLYSS

>member
-1 MEILDY
+1 MEIFDH
-7 IGAIFSLSNLTVL
+7 IGAIFSISNLLVL
-20 FFATAAGLILGALP
+20 VIATTGGLILGALP

-96 MAKQGKAT
+96 MAKKGKAT

-111 ISSFVGGIIGVLVL
+111 ISSFVGGITGVLVL
-125 IFFTPPLAQLALKF
+125 IFFTPPLAKLALKF

-159 SKSVIK
+159 SKSVVK
-165 GLFSGALGLWIS
+165 GLFSGVLGLWIS

-217 LLVTSRQDSSGGLFA
+217 LLVTSRQTSSGGLFTT
-232 MESSPLW
+232 EDTPLW

-246 SRVKALTIGT
+246 SRVKALAIGT

-286 DASKFGNGEP
+286 DASKFGHGEP

-351 EVTWTFIGS
+351 AVTWTFIGS
-360 LLLAQVFMIIIGLAL
+360 LLLAQILMLAIGLGL
-375 SRSSSYWVMRVPSQ
+375 SRSSSNWVMRVPSQ
-389 YMAAAVTVLAVF
+389 YMAAAVTILAVF

-420 SLMYLLNKYGFSAAP
+420 SLMYVLNKYGFSAAP

-457 DVGDGALAYFLTGS
+457 DVSDGPLVYFMTGS

-476 IFVCVVSIG
+476 IVVCLVSIG
-485 YSVWVEVKQRRQ
+485 YSIWVEVKQRRK
-497 VAQDQKRSAPG
+497 VADDLKRSMPG
-508 TRVAAV
+508 SRVAAV
-514 GAVVAA
+514 GAV
-520 AVVMTMVMSADD
+520 MVSVLVLMMVLSANG
-532 SQAYD
+532 STAYD
-537 FPFLLAILMA
+537 FPFLLAILLMV
-547 TFAVM
+547 FAVV
-552 LLIDV
+552 LFIDV
-557 LRMWKR
+557 LRVWDR
-563 EKSGPGLVE
+563 QKSNGVLVE
-572 WSDLGAGIVIIV
+572 WPDLGAGIAIILG
-584 AYLLLLQSA
+584 YLLVMPTI
-593 GFYLASWLAFTA
+593 GFYLASWLGFNCIVLFYSDKKDRQQFTK
-605 IVVLYSG
+605 
-612 TKNRAQLTRILWVS
+612 TLWVS
-626 IGFMVVIYG
+626 LCFIGVIYL
-635 LFNLSLRVV
+635 LFSVSLRVV
-644 TPGLL
+644 TPGWW

>member
-1 MEILDY
+1 MEIFDH
-7 IGAIFSLSNLTVL
+7 IGAIFSISNLLVL
-20 FFATAAGLILGALP
+20 VIATTGGLILGALP

-96 MAKQGKAT
+96 MAKKGKAT

-111 ISSFVGGIIGVLVL
+111 ISSFVGGITGVLVL
-125 IFFTPPLAQLALKF
+125 IFFTPPLAKLALKF

-159 SKSVIK
+159 SKSVVK
-165 GLFSGALGLWIS
+165 GLFSGVLGLWIS

-217 LLVTSRQDSSGGLFA
+217 LLVTSRQTSSGGLFTT
-232 MESSPLW
+232 EDTPLW

-246 SRVKALTIGT
+246 SRVKALAIGT

-286 DASKFGNGEP
+286 DASKFGHGEP

-351 EVTWTFIGS
+351 AVTWTFIGS
-360 LLLAQVFMIIIGLAL
+360 LLLAQIFMLIIGLGL
-375 SRSSSYWVMRVPSQ
+375 SRSSSNWVMRVPSQ
-389 YMAAAVTVLAVF
+389 YMAAAVTILAVF

-457 DVGDGALAYFLTGS
+457 DVSDGPLVYFMTGS

-476 IFVCVVSIG
+476 IFVCLVSIG
-485 YSVWVEVKQRRQ
+485 YSIWVEVKQRRK
-497 VAQDQKRSAPG
+497 VADDLKRSMPG
-508 TRVAAV
+508 SRVAAV
-514 GAVVAA
+514 GAVV
-520 AVVMTMVMSADD
+520 VSLLVLIMVLSANG
-532 SQAYD
+532 STAYD
-537 FPFLLAILMA
+537 FPFLLAVLLMV
-547 TFAVM
+547 FAV
-552 LLIDV
+552 LLFIDV
-557 LRMWKR
+557 LRVWDR
-563 EKSGPGLVE
+563 QKSNGVLVE
-572 WSDLGAGIVIIV
+572 WPDLGAGIAIILG
-584 AYLLLLQSA
+584 YLLVMPTI
-593 GFYLASWLAFTA
+593 GFYLASWLGFNCIVLFYSAKKDRQQFTK
-605 IVVLYSG
+605 
-612 TKNRAQLTRILWVS
+612 TLWVS
-626 IGFMVVIYG
+626 LCFIAIIYL
-635 LFNLSLRVV
+635 LFSVSLRVV
-644 TPGLL
+644 TPGWW

>member
-1 MEILDY
+1 MEIFDH
-7 IGAIFSLSNLTVL
+7 IGAIFSISNLLVL
-20 FFATAAGLILGALP
+20 VIATTGGLILGALP

-96 MAKQGKAT
+96 MAKKGKAT

-111 ISSFVGGIIGVLVL
+111 ISSFVGGITGVLVL
-125 IFFTPPLAQLALKF
+125 IFFTPPLAKLALKF

-165 GLFSGALGLWIS
+165 GLFSGVLGLWIS

-217 LLVTSRQDSSGGLFA
+217 LLVTSRQTSSGGLFTT
-232 MESSPLW
+232 EDTPLW

-246 SRVKALTIGT
+246 SRVKALAIGT

-286 DASKFGNGEP
+286 DASKFGHGEP

-351 EVTWTFIGS
+351 AVTWTFIGS
-360 LLLAQVFMIIIGLAL
+360 LLLAQIFMLVIGLGL
-375 SRSSSYWVMRVPSQ
+375 SRSSSNWVMRVPSQ
-389 YMAAAVTVLAVF
+389 YMAAAVTILAVF

-457 DVGDGALAYFLTGS
+457 DVSDGPLVYFMTGS

-476 IFVCVVSIG
+476 IFVCLVSIG
-485 YSVWVEVKQRRQ
+485 YSIWVEVKQRRK
-497 VAQDQKRSAPG
+497 VADDLKRSMPG
-508 TRVAAV
+508 SRVAAV
-514 GAVVAA
+514 GAVMVSLL
-520 AVVMTMVMSADD
+520 VLIMVMSANG
-532 SQAYD
+532 STAYD
-537 FPFLLAILMA
+537 FPFLLAVLLMV
-547 TFAVM
+547 FAV
-552 LLIDV
+552 LLFIDV
-557 LRMWKR
+557 LRVWDR
-563 EKSGPGLVE
+563 QKSNGVLVE
-572 WSDLGAGIVIIV
+572 WPDLGAGIAIILG
-584 AYLLLLQSA
+584 YLLVMPTI
-593 GFYLASWLAFTA
+593 GFYVASWLGFNCIVIFYSAKKDRQQFTK
-605 IVVLYSG
+605 
-612 TKNRAQLTRILWVS
+612 TLWVS
-626 IGFMVVIYG
+626 FCFIAVIYV
-635 LFNLSLRVV
+635 LFSVSLRVV
-644 TPGLL
+644 TPGWW

>member
-1 MEILDY
+1 MEIFDH
-7 IGAIFSLSNLTVL
+7 IGAIFSISNLLVL
-20 FFATAAGLILGALP
+20 VIATTGGLILGALP

-96 MAKQGKAT
+96 MAKKGKAT

-111 ISSFVGGIIGVLVL
+111 ISSFVGGITGVLVL
-125 IFFTPPLAQLALKF
+125 IFFTPPLAKLALKF

-159 SKSVIK
+159 SKSVVK
-165 GLFSGALGLWIS
+165 GLFSGVLGLWIS

-217 LLVTSRQDSSGGLFA
+217 LLVTSRQTSSGGLFTT
-232 MESSPLW
+232 EDTPLW

-246 SRVKALTIGT
+246 SRVKALAIGT

-286 DASKFGNGEP
+286 DASKFGHGEP

-351 EVTWTFIGS
+351 AVTWTFIGS
-360 LLLAQVFMIIIGLAL
+360 LLLAQIFMLVIGLGL
-375 SRSSSYWVMRVPSQ
+375 SRSSSNWVMRVPSQ
-389 YMAAAVTVLAVF
+389 YMAAAVTILAVF

-457 DVGDGALAYFLTGS
+457 DVSDGPLVYFMTGS

-476 IFVCVVSIG
+476 IFVCLVSIG
-485 YSVWVEVKQRRQ
+485 YSIWVEVKQRRK
-497 VAQDQKRSAPG
+497 VADDLKRSMPG
-508 TRVAAV
+508 SRVAAV
-514 GAVVAA
+514 GAVMVSLL
-520 AVVMTMVMSADD
+520 VLIMVMSANG
-532 SQAYD
+532 STAYD
-537 FPFLLAILMA
+537 FPFLLAVLLMV
-547 TFAVM
+547 FAV
-552 LLIDV
+552 LLFIDV
-557 LRMWKR
+557 LRVWDR
-563 EKSGPGLVE
+563 QKSNGVLVE
-572 WSDLGAGIVIIV
+572 WPDLGAGIAIILG
-584 AYLLLLQSA
+584 YLLVMPTI
-593 GFYLASWLAFTA
+593 GFYLASWLGFNCIVLFYSAKKDRQQFTK
-605 IVVLYSG
+605 
-612 TKNRAQLTRILWVS
+612 TLWVS
-626 IGFMVVIYG
+626 LCFIAVIYL
-635 LFNLSLRVV
+635 LFSVSLRVV
-644 TPGLL
+644 TPGWW